1 MVPGVS
7 RGHYCRGGSD
17 TEGAVSALT
26 VGFQGLP
33 CRKYW
38 DFVRGGKGRAGLQGI
53 PLLGLGGWGRSP
65 AVAVPVE
72 SKGGSGVSLSVLL
85 GSSRSQALT
94 AR

>member
-38 DFVRGGKGRAGLQGI
+38 DFVRGGKGRTGLQGD
-53 PLLGLGGWGRSP
+53 ST
-65 AVAVPVE
+65 
-72 SKGGSGVSLSVLL
+72 
-85 GSSRSQALT
+85 SQAGGGG
-94 AR
+94 REKPCCGGPCRV